1 MMPEYQ
7 ARRKSKGRDYGQT
20 SSLLGLSAN
29 CPPGSNLD
37 RQTDHG
43 IQSGCE

>member
-1 MMPEYQ
+1 M
-7 ARRKSKGRDYGQT
+7 
-20 SSLLGLSAN
+20 SAN

-37 RQTDHG
+37 RQSDHG